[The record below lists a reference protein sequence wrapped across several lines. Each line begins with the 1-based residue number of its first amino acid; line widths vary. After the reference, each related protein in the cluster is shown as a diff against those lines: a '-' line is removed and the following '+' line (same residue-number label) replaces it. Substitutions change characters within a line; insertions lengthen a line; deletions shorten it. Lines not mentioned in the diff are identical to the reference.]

1 MLNKED
7 NEDEKLNTHI
17 YVERQHIDVEIDD
30 LMDLIN
36 DAVISNGSIKTG
48 RETVYYYGMKTG

>member
-17 YVERQHIDVEIDD
+17 YVVRQHIDVEIDD
-30 LMDLIN
+30 LMHLIN
-36 DAVISNGSIKTG
+36 DAVISNESIKTG